1 MYFYLFMIE
10 KNKQIKEIIFRD
22 ALLLIFSLAQET
34 RPNEQD
40 TSRLLWQPSDR
51 YESTLGETFSKI
63 EGQQSIWRKKDRF

>member
-34 RPNEQD
+34 RPNEQA
-40 TSRLLWQPSDR
+40 TSRLQWQPSDR
-51 YESTLGETFSKI
+51 YESTLGETFPKI
-63 EGQQSIWRKKDRF
+63 EGQ